1 MLSTLRSCVVDK
13 QALNKFEVILDS
25 VYREAVTTHSPG
37 LSRFAATLGTELRND
52 RQPQRG
58 CDSFPI
64 RKHKVSRLV
73 VAVHFPKCRR
83 GKSFNQEGRHNP
95 VGVATLC
102 DSSPRVD
109 AERVNPGLFALTASR
124 YPASEPELDQSFLKS
139 NSQLNPACATCVLT
153 RRDFFE
159 DAMHCPRCGTNA
171 TVGQQFC
178 RSCGLNLE
186 KVAEILGNEPAE
198 PSSLVDAR
206 ARLRERALK
215 FEQWGG
221 IAGLITFGLIL
232 LLMIIVVFSQMIMKG
247 RAMVI
252 PGLLLILLAIGAA
265 VMGLFQ
271 TYSKSLKEKLANP
284 PLPRAND
291 LPSSDETRK
300 LEAYREPVPT
310 VTDRTTELLVPAK
323 AAETGKFD
331 D

>member
-1 MLSTLRSCVVDK
+1 
-13 QALNKFEVILDS
+13 
-25 VYREAVTTHSPG
+25 
-37 LSRFAATLGTELRND
+37 
-52 RQPQRG
+52 
-58 CDSFPI
+58 
-64 RKHKVSRLV
+64 
-73 VAVHFPKCRR
+73 
-83 GKSFNQEGRHNP
+83 
-95 VGVATLC
+95 
-102 DSSPRVD
+102 
-109 AERVNPGLFALTASR
+109 
-124 YPASEPELDQSFLKS
+124 
-139 NSQLNPACATCVLT
+139 
-153 RRDFFE
+153 
-159 DAMHCPRCGTNA
+159 MHCPRCGTNA